1 MAKSMNGAP
10 QFKVVYLAKRNPSV
24 KAEDW
29 PRAWR
34 SHAAYAGQFPV
45 IWADF
50 SSIYYCARV
59 LQPSIDGALFEPPE
73 AARDYD
79 GVALV
84 SSPTADG
91 LPREMPPEVAPK
103 IDADEL
109 RVFSTY
115 VRNFSFRCK
124 EVVVHGAAP
133 EKAAVIRLLARKTGL
148 SHEEFL
154 GHLNGSYADSAKRA
168 ADASGKVVRYVHNQV
183 LEDPPTGYRF
193 DGVTETWFAQTEDAT
208 ASFVDSALAPVAKEL
223 GAFCDLDRSVTMLT
237 SVILRWP
244 RT

>member
-1 MAKSMNGAP
+1 MNGAP
-10 QFKVVYLAKRNPSV
+10 QFKVIYLAKRNPSV

-45 IWADF
+45 IYAQF
-50 SSIYYCARV
+50 SSIFYCARV
-59 LQPSIDGALFEPPE
+59 LQPSIDGVPFDPPG

-84 SSPTADG
+84 SSPIADG
-91 LPREMPPEVAPK
+91 LPRELPPEVAPK
-103 IDADEL
+103 IDEDEL

-124 EVVVHGAAP
+124 EVVVHGGVP
-133 EKAAVIRLLARKTGL
+133 EKTAVMRFLVRKSGL
-148 SHEEFL
+148 SPEDFFAHW
-154 GHLNGSYADSAKRA
+154 NGSYADSAKRA
-168 ADASGKVVRYVHNQV
+168 ADASGTVVRYVQNQV
-183 LEDPPTGYRF
+183 LENPPAGHRF
-193 DGVTETWFAQTEDAT
+193 DAVTETWFARPEDA
-208 ASFVDSALAPVAKEL
+208 ARSFVDGTLAPLGREL
-223 GAFCDLDRSVTMLT
+223 SAFCDVGRSVTLLT

-244 RT
+244 RA

>member
-1 MAKSMNGAP
+1 VNGAP

-45 IWADF
+45 IWSDF

-84 SSPTADG
+84 SSPTEES
-91 LPREMPPEVAPK
+91 LPREMPPDVAAK
-103 IDADEL
+103 IDQDEL

-124 EVVVHGAAP
+124 EVIVHGAAP
-133 EKAAVIRLLARKTGL
+133 DKAAVMRLLARKTGL
-148 SHEEFL
+148 SREEFL
-154 GHLNGSYADSAKRA
+154 THCNGKYAHSAKRA
-168 ADASGKVVRYVHNQV
+168 ADASGKVVRYVQNQV
-183 LEDPPTGYRF
+183 LEDPPTGYPF
-193 DGVTETWFAQTEDAT
+193 DAVTETWFARTEDAT
-208 ASFVDSALAPVAKEL
+208 ASFVDGALAPLAQEL
-223 GAFCDLDRSVTMLT
+223 SAFCDLNRSVTLLT
-237 SVILRWP
+237 SVIMRWP
-244 RT
+244 RA

>member
-1 MAKSMNGAP
+1 MNTAP

-29 PRAWR
+29 PRTWR
-34 SHAAYAGQFPV
+34 SHAAYAAQFPV
-45 IWADF
+45 IYAEF

-59 LQPSIDGALFEPPE
+59 LRPSLNGVLIEPPE
-73 AARDYD
+73 AARNYD

-91 LPREMPPEVAPK
+91 VPREMPPDVAAK
-103 IDADEL
+103 IDEDEL

-115 VRNFSFRCK
+115 VRDFSFRCK
-124 EVVVHGAAP
+124 EVVVHGGAP
-133 EKAAVIRLLARKTGL
+133 EKAAVIRLLSRKTGL
-148 SHEEFL
+148 SREEFL
-154 GHLNGSYADSAKRA
+154 AHLNGKYADSAKRA

-183 LEDPPTGYRF
+183 IEKPPPGYPF
-193 DGVTETWFAQTEDAT
+193 DGVTETWFAGADDA
-208 ASFVDSALAPVAKEL
+208 AGSFADEVLAPLAQQL
-223 GAFCDLDRSVTMLT
+223 PAFCDLKHSVTLLT
-237 SVILRWP
+237 SVIMRFP

>member
-1 MAKSMNGAP
+1 MNTAP

-34 SHAAYAGQFPV
+34 SHAAYAAQFPV
-45 IWADF
+45 IYAEF

-59 LQPSIDGALFEPPE
+59 LQPSIGGVLIEPPE

-91 LPREMPPEVAPK
+91 VPREMPPEVASK
-103 IDADEL
+103 IDEDEL

-115 VRNFSFRCK
+115 VRDFSFRCK

-133 EKAAVIRLLARKTGL
+133 EKAAVIRLLARKPGL
-148 SHEEFL
+148 SREEFSA
-154 GHLNGSYADSAKRA
+154 HWNGKYADRAKRA

-183 LEDPPTGYRF
+183 IEEPPTGYPF
-193 DGVTETWFAQTEDAT
+193 DGVTETWFASTDDA
-208 ASFVDSALAPVAKEL
+208 AGSFADGALAPLAQEL
-223 GAFCDLDRSVTMLT
+223 PAFCDLNRSVTLLT

-244 RT
+244 RA